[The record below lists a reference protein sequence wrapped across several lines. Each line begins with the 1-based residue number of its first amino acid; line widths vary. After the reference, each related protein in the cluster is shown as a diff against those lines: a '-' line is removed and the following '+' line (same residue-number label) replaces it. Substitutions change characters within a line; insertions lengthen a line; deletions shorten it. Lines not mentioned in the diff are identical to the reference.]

1 MDGNG
6 SIIAAALLA
15 LFLGVALGWLIARSR
30 QAVLAAQLA
39 ERTERLTRLE
49 TDLAD
54 ASTSILDLR
63 AENAE
68 LRVLL
73 DTEKHRTEENLALL
87 DDARRAL
94 SDQFR
99 ALSTE
104 ALEKSNASFLQLAEE
119 NFGKLH
125 QAAKS
130 DLDQRS
136 QAMAAQLTPVVEHL
150 NKLDINLREIEK
162 TREGAYHGLREQ
174 TALMR
179 QLYQELKSETGNL
192 TRALRAPTVR
202 GRWGEIQLKRVV
214 ELAGMVDHCDFQEQ
228 VQTPEDKRLR
238 PDLVVRLPGGKSVIV
253 DAKAPL
259 EAYLAAVEASDDDT
273 RRAHLA
279 HHARQI
285 RTHIKALSEKTYW
298 EQFKGDTP
306 EFVVLFLPGEH
317 FFAAALEHDPGLIE
331 AGVEQSVIL
340 ATPTTLISLLRAVAY
355 GWRQERLAQNA
366 REIAGL
372 GREMHKR
379 LSTFS
384 EHLAKIGKGLE
395 TAAGA
400 YNSAVGAFDSR
411 VLVQARKLADFDT
424 AGLGDALEPP
434 PPVETALR
442 RSASVASLP
451 GPGLFSNG

>member
-1 MDGNG
+1 MD
-6 SIIAAALLA
+6 IALILIGLAVLL
-15 LFLGVALGWLIARSR
+15 LGLLLGWLIARSR
-30 QAVLAAQLA
+30 TGILSAHLEDRDSRLA
-39 ERTERLTRLE
+39 RLE
-49 TDLAD
+49 TDLTD
-54 ASTSILDLR
+54 ASGSIGDLR

-73 DTEKHRTEENLALL
+73 ETEKARTGENLALL

-94 SDQFR
+94 TDQFR
-99 ALSTE
+99 ALSTD
-104 ALEKSNASFLQLAEE
+104 ALARSNASFLQLAEE

-125 QAAKS
+125 LAAKG
-130 DLDQRS
+130 DLDQRGQAI
-136 QAMAAQLTPVVEHL
+136 QAMLQPVTERL
-150 NKLDINLREIEK
+150 GLLDTNLREMEK
-162 TREGAYHGLREQ
+162 NREGAYHGLREQ
-174 TALMR
+174 ATLMG
-179 QLYQELKSETGNL
+179 QLYHDLKAETGNL

-214 ELAGMVDHCDFQEQ
+214 ELAGMLDHCDFQEQ
-228 VQTPEDKRLR
+228 VQTPEDRKLR

-259 EAYLAAVEASDDDT
+259 EAYLSAVEAGDDET
-273 RRAHLA
+273 RRLHLM

-298 EQFKGDTP
+298 EQFKGNTP

-355 GWRQERLAQNA
+355 GWRQERLADNA
-366 REIAGL
+366 REIAAH

-379 LSTFS
+379 LSTFT
-384 EHLAKIGKGLE
+384 EHLTKIGKGLE
-395 TAAGA
+395 TASSA

-424 AGLGDALEPP
+424 AGLGESLETP

-442 RSASVASLP
+442 WTSAVPSLP
-451 GPGLFSNG
+451 GLPQNG

>member
-1 MDGNG
+1 MAQSMEVG
-6 SIIAAALLA
+6 SILIGLTALL
-15 LFLGVALGWLIARSR
+15 LGLLLGWLIARSR
-30 QAVLAAQLA
+30 TGILSAHL
-39 ERTERLTRLE
+39 EDRDSRLTRLE
-49 TDLAD
+49 TDLTD
-54 ASTSILDLR
+54 ASTSIGDLR

-73 DTEKHRTEENLALL
+73 ETEKARTGENLALL

-94 SDQFR
+94 TDQFR
-99 ALSTE
+99 ALSTD
-104 ALEKSNASFLQLAEE
+104 ALARSNASFLQLAEE
-119 NFGKLH
+119 NFGKLQ
-125 QAAKS
+125 QAAKG
-130 DLDQRS
+130 DLDQRGQAI
-136 QAMAAQLTPVVEHL
+136 QAMLQPVTERL
-150 NKLDINLREIEK
+150 GLLDANLREMEK

-179 QLYQELKSETGNL
+179 QLYHELKSETGNL

-214 ELAGMVDHCDFQEQ
+214 ELAGMLDHCDFQEQ
-228 VQTPEDKRLR
+228 VQTPEDRKLR
-238 PDLVVRLPGGKSVIV
+238 PDLVVRLPGGKTVIV

-259 EAYLAAVEASDDDT
+259 EAYLLAVEATDDET
-273 RRAHLA
+273 RRLHLL

-285 RTHIKALSEKTYW
+285 RTHIKALSEKGYW
-298 EQFKGDTP
+298 EQFKGNTP

-317 FFAAALEHDPGLIE
+317 FFAAALEHDPSLIE

-355 GWRQERLAQNA
+355 GWRQERLAENA
-366 REIAGL
+366 REIAAH

-379 LSTFS
+379 LSTFTD
-384 EHLAKIGKGLE
+384 HLSKIGKGLE
-395 TAAGA
+395 TASSA

-411 VLVQARKLADFDT
+411 VLVQARKLAEFDT
-424 AGLGDALEPP
+424 AGLGESLETP

-442 RSASVASLP
+442 WSSAVASLP
-451 GPGLFSNG
+451 GPTQNG

>member
-1 MDGNG
+1 MDADAVLIGTVG
-6 SIIAAALLA
+6 AALL
-15 LFLGVALGWLIARSR
+15 LGVFLGWLIARGR
-30 QAVLAAQLA
+30 QAGLVAQLA
-39 ERTERLTRLE
+39 ERSERLTRLE
-49 TDLAD
+49 GDLVD
-54 ASTSILDLR
+54 ASTAIGDLR

-73 DTEKHRTEENLALL
+73 ETEKARTTENLALL
-87 DDARRAL
+87 EDARRAL

-99 ALSTE
+99 ALSAE

-125 QAAKS
+125 QAAKI
-130 DLDQRS
+130 DLDQRN
-136 QAMAAQLTPVVEHL
+136 QTMAAQLQPVVEHL
-150 NKLDINLREIEK
+150 GKLDHNIREMEK
-162 TREGAYHGLREQ
+162 SREGAYHRLHEQ
-174 TALMR
+174 ATLMR
-179 QLYQELKSETGNL
+179 QLYADLKAETGNL

-228 VQTPEDKRLR
+228 VQTPENKRLR

-259 EAYLAAVEASDDDT
+259 EAYLAAVEAGDDES
-273 RRAHLA
+273 RRAHLL
-279 HHARQI
+279 HHASQVRA
-285 RTHIKALSEKTYW
+285 HIKALSEKTYW

-355 GWRQERLAQNA
+355 GWRQERLAENA
-366 REIAGL
+366 REIAAL

-379 LSTFS
+379 LVTFS
-384 EHLAKIGKGLE
+384 DHLAKIGKGLE
-395 TAAGA
+395 AASGA
-400 YNSAVGAFDSR
+400 YNSAVGAFDTR
-411 VLVQARKLADFDT
+411 VLVQARRLADFDT
-424 AGLGDALEPP
+424 AGLGEALETP

-442 RSASVASLP
+442 RSAAVAPLP
-451 GPGLFSNG
+451 GPGLFPNG